1 MAHTSTRISGV
12 LALLLA
18 VACGDDS
25 DDGAVRDAGVKDAA
39 MADAGTASLLDRAL
53 PFGVERKAAGE
64 APKAGEI
71 AEFTAAVTG
80 LWKKVDYFGWL
91 VRQSHGLD
99 ASYDPT
105 MPDFTLLWQDF
116 VSVKQGDTVTY
127 RHVGGADNLTI
138 STGKVLVNAAAG
150 YLASGDSRMRALLV
164 GYAKGI
170 VALHRGASWGDQ
182 QPPVEDIMVRAL
194 FTHDHTYRTSDGRKV
209 AVDYGPMRGAA
220 CETHDD
226 CPGEHA
232 DCPPADEPTDGHEGG
247 CCRAGVCTILNWNA
261 HTVPNPDNP
270 FYGDIWI
277 RNMRSKDD
285 VPHIFRMV
293 PWLRRLATDAP
304 DADVRESAEAAL
316 DHLVGFAAGI
326 VDAGYKIRTIE
337 DGRIYVPT
345 EDLASFVRYDAVT
358 PNGECDPKLIAA
370 LVGYGEPR
378 DNDCGNGLQETFENI
393 ATTVNYYNYEIVRYF
408 HLAAITNALAA
419 GEEEVARTLL
429 DGLVERV
436 EIMEQDETTRVDHP
450 DWDGDV
456 AAFLLASAASGL
468 PLTEAEA
475 AKIRTE
481 YLTAVANYEAWPLWD
496 LWDASVPDGEHPSE
510 PPRNATPG
518 SGGAPARVPIQYAE
532 IPYLLE
538 YCGSPWRAGAQVV
551 DCEVVLDPARWGE

>member
-1 MAHTSTRISGV
+1 MRMLAAS
-12 LALLLA
+12 ALLFA
-18 VACGDDS
+18 MAC
-25 DDGAVRDAGVKDAA
+25 DDGDAGNPAGDAGAKDAA
-39 MADAGTASLLDRAL
+39 TPDAGAPSLLDRPL
-53 PFGVERKAAGE
+53 PFVVERKAAGK

-71 AEFTAAVTG
+71 AAFTSAVTG
-80 LWKKVDYFGWL
+80 LWKRVDYFGWL
-91 VRQSHGLD
+91 ARQSHGLD
-99 ASYDPT
+99 ASYDPK

-116 VSVKQGDTVTY
+116 VTEKQGDTVTY

-138 STGKVLVNAAAG
+138 GTGKVLVNAAAG
-150 YLASGDSRMRALLV
+150 YLATRDARMRELLV

-182 QPPVEDIMVRAL
+182 DPPVEDIMVRAL
-194 FTHDHTYRTSDGRKV
+194 FTHDHTYQTSDGRKV
-209 AVDYGPMRGAA
+209 KVEYGPMRGAA
-220 CETHDD
+220 CETDDD

-293 PWLRRLATDAP
+293 PWLRRLAEEAP
-304 DADVRESAEAAL
+304 DMDVRESAQAAL

-337 DGRIYVPT
+337 EGRIYVPT
-345 EDLASFVRYDAVT
+345 EDLASFVRYDSIT

-378 DNDCGNGLQETFENI
+378 DNDCGNGLQEAFENI

-419 GEEEVARTLL
+419 GEEQIARELL

-436 EIMEQDETTRVDHP
+436 EIMKRDETTRLKNL
-450 DWDGDV
+450 DWDADV
-456 AAFLLASAASGL
+456 AAFLLAAGASGL

-475 AKIRTE
+475 ATIRSE
-481 YLTAVANYEAWPLWD
+481 YLNTAATYEAWPLWD
-496 LWDASVPDGEHPSE
+496 LWDASVPDGQQPSE
-510 PPRNATPG
+510 PPRSLAPG
-518 SGGAPARVPIQYAE
+518 PGGEPARLAVQYPE

-538 YCGSPWRAGAQVV
+538 YCGSPWRSGADVV
-551 DCEVVLDPARWGE
+551 DCDIVLDPSRWGE